1 MNNEDQLLDYL
12 RRTASDLRETRR
24 RLRESENRA
33 HEPVAI
39 VGMGCRYPG
48 GVSAPQE
55 LWDLVAAGTD
65 AVSDFPVN
73 RGWDIES
80 LYDPDPG
87 RPGRTYARTG
97 GFLHDAAD
105 FDHDFFGISP
115 REALAMDPQQRLLL
129 ETSFEA
135 FEDAGIVPSALR
147 GSRTG
152 VFAGVMYNDYA
163 TRLSSA
169 PDDLD
174 GYLANGSAG
183 SIASGRVAYTF
194 GLEGPAVTID
204 TACSS
209 SLVALHWA
217 VRALQ
222 SGECT
227 LALAGGVTVMSTPET
242 FVDFSRQ
249 RGLSPD
255 GRCKAFAAS
264 ADGTG
269 WGEGAGMLLVERL
282 SDARRLG
289 HRVLAV
295 VRGTAINSDGASSRL
310 TAPNGPSQ
318 QRVIRQALASAGLSA
333 ADVDAVEA
341 HGTGT
346 SLGDPIEA
354 QALLA
359 TYGQD
364 RPDGRPLRLGSIKS
378 NLGHT
383 QAAAGVAGVMKMVLA
398 MRHGTLPRTLHI
410 DEPSAQVDWDA
421 GAVELLTEQLAWPE
435 TGRPRRSA
443 VSSFGISGTNA
454 HVVLEEAPAEE
465 PTAPVR
471 EPTARAEEATDPAG
485 DSTAPDGGSTV
496 VPWLLSAR
504 TPAALAGQAR
514 RIREW
519 VTGRPGLDPADVGL
533 SLATTRSHWEH
544 RAVVVGADTGELLAS
559 LIPLAAEAGT
569 GSGAGAGNDR
579 SRGLAGRGKVA
590 FLFTGQGSQRPGMG
604 RELHRAFPVF
614 AAAFDEVAALMDPEL
629 NRPLVQVIEDGDET
643 LHRTDHAQAAIFAV
657 EVALFRLLESL
668 DVRPDFLV
676 GHSVGEL
683 AAAHVS
689 GVLSLPDA
697 VTLVL
702 ARGGLMSGLPEGGA
716 MTAVRA
722 AEADVLPHLA
732 ELPGRVGIAAVNG
745 PRAVVVSGEADAVA
759 EIASRFDRT
768 RPLTVSHAFHSPL
781 MEPMLAEFGDVA
793 KTLTYGAP
801 AIPIVSTLTG
811 ALATAEELGSPEHW
825 VDHVR
830 GPVRFEAAMST
841 LTGLGVRTSVELGP
855 DAVLTAMAQ
864 DCVSEGL
871 LSAATMRRDG
881 GEERAFLAGIAR
893 LHTHGVPVDWAA
905 CFAGRRTGRPA
916 ARVDLPT
923 YPFQRGRLW
932 LESAGGG
939 GDASGLGQVSAGH
952 PLLGAVTELPDT
964 GGAVLTGRLSLSAQ
978 PWLAH
983 HVVLGTVL
991 LPGTA
996 FVELALQAGDRV
1008 GCEVVEELTLQ
1019 APLVLPEQGATVVQV
1034 AVGADDGGRRS
1045 LTVYSRRAD
1054 TPEAPWSRNA
1064 SGVLRGGDGTAA
1076 GFDLSVWPPEG
1087 AEAVE
1092 LGELYPRLARVGY
1105 GYGEVFQG
1113 LRAVWRRGEELY
1125 AEAALPE
1132 SARATAG
1139 SYGVHPAL
1147 LDAVL
1152 HVNLLE
1158 LGDGQA
1164 VLPFTWSGVA
1174 LHAAGADTLRLR
1186 ITKDGEEAVALAV
1199 ADGAGAPVASVGALV
1214 ARPVSVEQLAAD
1226 PGESLYRLDLVP
1238 VPVPAGPSTVGLAVC
1253 GPHDLGLDV
1262 PVHADLGSFDGPVPD
1277 VVVLPVPVSPLADV
1291 PAAVRDTVGRTFA
1304 ALREWLADG
1313 RFDGARLAVVTQAGE
1328 LSHAPLAGL
1337 VRAAESENP
1346 GRFLL
1351 VESDGTRGLSAALA
1365 AGEPEITVREGE
1377 LFAPRLAR
1385 AKPGGPPVWDV
1396 EATVLITGGT
1406 GGLGGLIARHLVTDH
1421 GVRTLLLTSRR
1432 GEDAPGAARLRAEL
1446 EELGADVTIARC
1458 DAADRDQLADLLGRH
1473 DVRGI
1478 VHAAGVVDN
1487 GMLGSLGDERVERVL
1502 RPKVDAAWNLH
1513 ELTRDRDLT
1522 AFVLFSSTAG
1532 LLVGGGQSN
1541 YAAANTFLDAL
1552 AIHRRAAGLPA
1563 VSMAWGLWSEVGG
1576 LAGQVDDSDLE
1587 RMRRI
1592 GLPPLSAA
1600 RGLELFDAALDS
1612 PDALVVPVLLDLA
1625 AVRARADGVPPLL
1638 RGLVRGAPRR
1648 AAGTTG
1654 TGGGSGEMR
1663 SWRERLVPLPE
1674 PERDRALLEL
1684 VRTHVAAVL
1693 GHDSAES
1700 VDPGRA
1706 FQEMGFDSLAAVELR
1721 NLLGAA
1727 TGLSLPA
1734 TLVFDQPA
1742 PVTLAAYLK
1751 AGLVPGPADQ
1761 ARSMVGEVDRLE
1773 AALAALPDQDGS
1785 HARITARLEALLRTW
1800 HDTHGRT
1807 GDAGPPEDIGTATD
1821 DELFARIDNELGAQ

>member
-65 AVSDFPVN
+65 AVSDFPAN
-73 RGWDIES
+73 RGWDIDS

-364 RPDGRPLRLGSIKS
+364 RPEGRPLRLGSIKS

-398 MRHGTLPRTLHI
+398 MRHGALPRTLHI

-421 GAVELLTEQLAWPE
+421 GAVELLTEQVEWPE

-465 PTAPVR
+465 PAEEPAGPAPD
-471 EPTARAEEATDPAG
+471 TARPADRPAAPAE
-485 DSTAPDGGSTV
+485 GSTV
-496 VPWLLSAR
+496 VPWLLSGR
-504 TPAALAGQAR
+504 TPAALAAQAR

-519 VTGRPGLDPADVGL
+519 AAARPGLDPADVGH
-533 SLATTRSHWEH
+533 SLATTRTHWEH
-544 RAVVVGADTGELLAS
+544 RAVVVGADTEELLAA
-559 LIPLAAEAGT
+559 LFPLATRSAADAEGE
-569 GSGAGAGNDR
+569 AGNDR
-579 SRGLAGRGKVA
+579 GGALAARGKVA

-629 NRPLVQVIEDGDET
+629 ERPLARVIEEDAEA

-668 DVRPDFLV
+668 GVRPDFLV
-676 GHSVGEL
+676 GHSVGEI

-689 GVLSLPDA
+689 GVLTLRDA

-702 ARGGLMSGLPEGGA
+702 ARGGLMSRLPEGGA
-716 MTAVRA
+716 MTSVRA
-722 AEADVLPHLA
+722 SEAEVLPQLA
-732 ELPGRVGIAAVNG
+732 EWAGRVGIAAVNG
-745 PRAVVVSGEADAVA
+745 PRAVVISGEEEAVA
-759 EIASRFDRT
+759 QVAARFPKT
-768 RPLTVSHAFHSPL
+768 RRLTVSHAFHSPL
-781 MEPMLAEFGDVA
+781 MDPMLAEFGEVA
-793 KTLTYGAP
+793 KTLTYGTP
-801 AIPIVSTLTG
+801 AVPIVSTLTG
-811 ALATAEELGSPEHW
+811 ALATAGELGSPDHW

-830 GPVRFEAAMST
+830 GPVRFEAAMRA

-864 DCVSEGL
+864 DCVPDGL
-871 LSAATMRRDG
+871 LSAATLRRDG
-881 GEERAFLAGIAR
+881 GEERALLGGLCR

-905 CFAGRRTGRPA
+905 YFAGRRAARPA

-932 LESAGGG
+932 LESTGGG
-939 GDASGLGQVSAGH
+939 GDATGLGQLSAGH

-964 GGAVLTGRLSLSAQ
+964 GGVVLTGRLSRSAQ

-983 HVVLGTVL
+983 HAVFGTVL

-1008 GCEVVEELTLQ
+1008 GCGTVEELTLQ
-1019 APLVLPEQGATVVQV
+1019 APLVLPERGATVVQV
-1034 AVGADDGGRRS
+1034 AVGADEEGRRS

-1054 TPEAPWSRNA
+1054 APEAPWSRNA
-1064 SGVLRGGDGTAA
+1064 SGVLRGEDAPAA
-1076 GFDLSVWPPEG
+1076 GFDLGVWPPEG
-1087 AEAVE
+1087 AEPVA

-1132 SARATAG
+1132 SARASAG
-1139 SYGVHPAL
+1139 AYGVHPAL
-1147 LDAVL
+1147 LDAAL

-1164 VLPFTWSGVA
+1164 VLPFTWSGIA

-1199 ADGAGAPVASVGALV
+1199 ADGTGAPVASVRALV
-1214 ARPVSVEQLAAD
+1214 ARPVSVDQLAGE

-1238 VPVPAGPSTVGLAVC
+1238 VPPPAGPAALDLAVC
-1253 GPHDLGLDV
+1253 GPDDLGLAAAHH
-1262 PVHADLGSFDGPVPD
+1262 PDLRSLDGPVPGI
-1277 VVVLPVPVSPLADV
+1277 VVLPVPVSPLADV
-1291 PAAVRDTVGRTFA
+1291 PGAVRETVGRTLA
-1304 ALREWLADG
+1304 ALRAWLADR
-1313 RFDGARLAVVTQAGE
+1313 RFDGSRLAVVTRAGE
-1328 LSHAPLAGL
+1328 LGHAPLAGL

-1351 VESDGTRGLSAALA
+1351 VETDGSRDLTAALGC
-1365 AGEPEITVREGE
+1365 GEPEVTVRDGG
-1377 LFAPRLAR
+1377 LWAPRLAR
-1385 AKPGGPPVWDV
+1385 AKPGGPPGWDAG
-1396 EATVLITGGT
+1396 ATVLITGGT
-1406 GGLGGLIARHLVTDH
+1406 GGLGGLLARHLVTDH

-1432 GEDAPGAARLRAEL
+1432 GEDAPGAAGLRAEL
-1446 EELGADVTIARC
+1446 EDLGARVTIARC
-1458 DAADRDQLADLLGRH
+1458 DAADREQLAALLDRH

-1487 GMLGSLGDERVERVL
+1487 GMLDSLTDEQVERVL

-1513 ELTRDRDLT
+1513 ELTLDRDLT

-1532 LLVGGGQSN
+1532 LLVGGGQAN
-1541 YAAANTFLDAL
+1541 YAAANTFLDGL
-1552 AIHRRAAGLPA
+1552 AAHRRAAGLPA

-1576 LAGQVDDSDLE
+1576 LAGQVDASDLE

-1592 GLPPLSAA
+1592 GLPPLTAA
-1600 RGLELFDAALDS
+1600 RGLELFDAALES
-1612 PDALVVPVLLDLA
+1612 PDALVVPVRLDLA
-1625 AVRARADGVPPLL
+1625 AVRDRADGVPTLL

-1648 AAGTTG
+1648 AARATG
-1654 TGGGSGEMR
+1654 TGGGGETR

-1693 GHDSAES
+1693 GHASAES

-1742 PVTLAAYLK
+1742 PVALAAHLK
-1751 AGLVPGPADQ
+1751 AGLVPGPADR
-1761 ARSMVGEVDRLE
+1761 ARSMVAEVDRLE
-1773 AALAALPDQDGS
+1773 AALTALPDQDGS